1 MSNYGQ
7 YYDSR
12 NQGTNMQH
20 SLNSNQQS
28 TSNNA
33 YMNPASYSGDMRQP
47 PHSQYASSP
56 YDWNKRDSQ
65 PSPTY
70 ADTLRQSQYQTDSLR
85 EGSVHNG
92 SHQNRIQSRQYATE
106 VAAGSATN
114 SQYNSTAPN
123 TQRLNHHGY
132 ASGLDSANVHGA
144 VQHGRRE
151 SLTNGSQYLTQ
162 PITNTSQRVQSP
174 VNQTGNQYGAGHSM
188 NYPYNNEPPPVS
200 APQAPFP
207 AATALAGAV
216 NRRYHQSSA
225 STGQSSVSP
234 LMDNSRSSISA
245 PQRTKSPYNHV
256 PATVMDRPQPNNHP
270 QTSYASSSHV
280 NGDPGSNRPQSRNQN
295 QTIRQQTATPPVKQN
310 SHPVN
315 RISTLIT
322 RTDAD
327 DNSQPQYA
335 TANERQGEMPGYI
348 DPTQV
353 FNPFHKE
360 HEQRKR
366 EVARADAQAAA
377 QKRKAAADAQGQ
389 RKAEADAQAA
399 AKKKAEDEAEAAKQA
414 KADQAASAQARA
426 EEMARPAKKAANKR
440 QSETQAQAANS
451 VAPQASLT
459 SEEEM
464 AIEMKVMMEKMKDFR
479 SKDPSMFQKLWDNMR
494 GIPSPAIA
502 SAAPVQLSPPQLN
515 QQTTLPPQPRPTPPP
530 RSTAAPISTGPLF
543 VASYTS
549 VPRNPAPRGAATAA
563 NGYRVVV
570 ENNPENLPDL
580 GRFPAERRIRGSYGK
595 KNGPGTPAGQGITA
609 TVGLDGA
616 DTAPTASS
624 ASDTGLK
631 ISGPSL
637 MSAAGKVPAQVLVPV
652 STPTATGKAK
662 PAQSVDLS
670 RGTIWPEDKRNALAA
685 AAVSCLKDFAH
696 KGYPGNAHIEITPT
710 DIHAILEANPSYV
723 DLCEILEKKG
733 FRFHRGQLARQL
745 LVNVPFLNGAPA
757 PPKQQST
764 PPVTQATSQATTVGG
779 HPPPVPGPSGGHV
792 QPVPVPSA
800 HPMTTNPVQPA
811 IRFLPV
817 PPPAQLRPLNNEQ
830 PMPKPEA
837 RVSLMQQSV
846 PHPRHPRGQKF
857 VPTRPEPPVGS
868 KEAMARK
875 RDLSELIDLTGLS
888 DNDDYVLPKKQARV
902 MRSPPATDAFQDY
915 QTQMMPGAPV
925 PMHQTF
931 LSGPTHAAEPLRFHP
946 GPHPGP
952 PPPGPRDFQLPL
964 ENIPSRATAKPVVK
978 SDFRYVKPIDRA
990 EGLTKSSCDP
1000 KTVARDVLIASGR
1013 HPTERPLNAHMAGLL
1028 GRHIRIDS
1036 DLATFDWDA
1045 IDPGGP
1051 PMPQVEYADV
1061 APRSPQYQFVQRVER
1076 DLQIRDQVSN
1086 GASSSSRKGMA
1097 GHGMSRSDKHLA
1109 KARLSNRAFVPF
1121 VPEPA
1126 PAPSTALPPPSL
1138 MANNSLVEASNSVVR
1153 RLSALRQSH
1162 SSGSASGVSKDPD
1175 RPSPQVSS
1183 NRPARGS
1190 NHTMVSHEAVIQ
1202 PPGPRRGRPPGTTG
1216 KRIGRPPG
1224 AKNKT
1229 MSISAMQKAARQVT
1243 SVTLPSPSPST
1254 SYLPIFKCRWKRC
1267 SAHLHNS
1274 ETLHQHIR
1282 KVHGQPE
1289 ENIGEYACWWRK
1301 CQFLKEDSEGM
1312 WQPVKT
1318 FPLLEDWIEHVD
1330 EDHIYPITRKQGD
1343 GPSTKHT
1350 GKPKELPYDLSRF
1363 RFVPPC
1369 ASKTRTFSYLDPQ
1382 TILTDKTRYL
1392 ADENGQTTT
1401 PLISAQ
1407 HNADLQPDTMALL
1420 AAEHDD
1426 SSAGAQRSFLKTH
1439 RDDKRIGPKAI
1450 AEETLRSLMHI
1461 KTNFGPGMG
1470 NEGCVLVRE
1479 SVKNRLAQNPAI
1491 ARVTEADD

>member
-1 MSNYGQ
+1 
-7 YYDSR
+7 
-12 NQGTNMQH
+12 MQH
-20 SLNSNQQS
+20 SLNSNQQPA
-28 TSNNA
+28 SNNA

-47 PHSQYASSP
+47 SQSQYASSS
-56 YDWNKRDSQ
+56 YDWNKRGTQ

-70 ADTLRQSQYQTDSLR
+70 ADTLRQSHYQTDSLR
-85 EGSVHNG
+85 QGSAHKG
-92 SHQNRIQSRQYATE
+92 SHQNQIQSRQYATE

-114 SQYNSTAPN
+114 NHYNSAAPN
-123 TQRLNHHGY
+123 TQRLKHHGY
-132 ASGLDSANVHGA
+132 ASGLDSANVHGT

-151 SLTNGSQYLTQ
+151 SLTNGSQYHTQ

-174 VNQTGNQYGAGHSM
+174 VSQTGNQYGAGHSM
-188 NYPYNNEPPPVS
+188 NYPDNDEPPPVA

-207 AATALAGAV
+207 AATALVGAV

-225 STGQSSVSP
+225 STGQPSVSP
-234 LMDNSRSSISA
+234 LMDHSRSSISA
-245 PQRTKSPYNHV
+245 PQRTESPYIHV

-270 QTSYASSSHV
+270 QSRYASSSHL
-280 NGDPGSNRPQSRNQN
+280 NGDSGSNRPQSMQNQN

-327 DNSQPQYA
+327 ENSQPQYA

-377 QKRKAAADAQGQ
+377 Q

-399 AKKKAEDEAEAAKQA
+399 AKKKAEDEAEAARQV

-440 QSETQAQAANS
+440 QSEPQAQTANS
-451 VAPQASLT
+451 AVAQASLT

-464 AIEMKVMMEKMKDFR
+464 ALEMKVMMEKMKDFR

-494 GIPSPAIA
+494 GIPSPAIP
-502 SAAPVQLSPPQLN
+502 SAAPVQLSPPQVN
-515 QQTTLPPQPRPTPPP
+515 QQPPQPQPQPQPTPPP
-530 RSTAAPISTGPLF
+530 QSTAAPTSIGPLS
-543 VASYTS
+543 VASGTPG
-549 VPRNPAPRGAATAA
+549 PRNPAPRSAPIAL

-580 GRFPAERRIRGSYGK
+580 GRFPAERRVRGSYGK
-595 KNGPGTPAGQGITA
+595 KNGPGTPSGQGTTA
-609 TVGLDGA
+609 NVGREGA
-616 DTAPTASS
+616 DAAPTAAP
-624 ASDTGLK
+624 ASDTGLNV
-631 ISGPSL
+631 SGPSSL
-637 MSAAGKVPAQVLVPV
+637 SAAGKVPAQALVPV

-662 PAQSVDLS
+662 PAPSVDLS

-685 AAVSCLKDFAH
+685 AAVNCLREFAH
-696 KGYPGNAHIEITPT
+696 KGYPGNANIEITPM
-710 DIHAILEANPSYV
+710 DIHAILEGNPSYV
-723 DLCEILEKKG
+723 DLCEILEQKG

-764 PPVTQATSQATTVGG
+764 PPVTQATSQATAVGG
-779 HPPPVPGPSGGHV
+779 QPTPVPAPSGGHV
-792 QPVPVPSA
+792 QPAPVSSA
-800 HPMTTNPVQPA
+800 HPMTTNPVQPV

-817 PPPAQLRPLNNEQ
+817 PPPAQLRKLNNEQ
-830 PMPKPEA
+830 PTIKPEG
-837 RVSLMQQSV
+837 RVPHTQQSG

-888 DNDDYVLPKKQARV
+888 DNDDYVLSKKQARV
-902 MRSPPATDAFQDY
+902 MRSPPATDVFPDY
-915 QTQMMPGAPV
+915 QTPMMPGAPV
-925 PMHQTF
+925 SMHQTF

-946 GPHPGP
+946 GPQPGP
-952 PPPGPRDFQLPL
+952 PPPGSRDFQLPR
-964 ENIPSRATAKPVVK
+964 ENIPSRAPTKPVVRR
-978 SDFRYVKPIDRA
+978 DFGYVKPINRA
-990 EGLTKSSCDP
+990 EGLKKASCDP

-1028 GRHIRIDS
+1028 GRHIYIDS

-1061 APRSPQYQFVQRVER
+1061 AAKSPQYQFVQRVER
-1076 DLQIRDQVSN
+1076 GPQVRDPVSN
-1086 GASSSSRKGMA
+1086 GESGGSRQGMT
-1097 GHGMSRSDKHLA
+1097 GRRSRSDKHLA
-1109 KARLSNRAFVPF
+1109 KARLSNREFVPF
-1121 VPEPA
+1121 VPA
-1126 PAPSTALPPPSL
+1126 PAPSTALPPPSSPSS
-1138 MANNSLVEASNSVVR
+1138 MASNSLVEASNSVVR
-1153 RLSALRQSH
+1153 RLSALRQSQ
-1162 SSGSASGVSKDPD
+1162 SSGSAPGVSKDPD
-1175 RPSPQVSS
+1175 RSSPQVSS
-1183 NRPARGS
+1183 NRPARGT
-1190 NHTMVSHEAVIQ
+1190 NNTMVSHEAAVQ
-1202 PPGPRRGRPPGTTG
+1202 PPGPRRGRPPGPTG

-1224 AKNKT
+1224 SKNKT

-1274 ETLHQHIR
+1274 ETLHQHIL

-1289 ENIGEYACWWRK
+1289 ENIGDYACWWRK
-1301 CQFLKEDSEGM
+1301 CRFLKEDSEGM

-1318 FPLLEDWIEHVD
+1318 FPLLKDWIEHVD
-1330 EDHIYPITRKQGD
+1330 QDHIYPITRKQGD
-1343 GPSTKHT
+1343 GPSTRHT
-1350 GKPKELPYDLSRF
+1350 GKPKESPYDLSRF

-1382 TILTDKTRYL
+1382 TILTDKIRYL

-1401 PLISAQ
+1401 PIISAQ
-1407 HNADLQPDTMALL
+1407 HNADLKPDTMALL

-1461 KTNFGPGMG
+1461 KANFGPGMG

-1479 SVKNRLAQNPAI
+1479 SVKSRLAQNPAI
-1491 ARVTEADD
+1491 VRVTEADD